1 MSHLKRLTSLF
12 VLLAFTA
19 GSFAFAA
26 ITDEFSAEKAKRVD
40 LTLKRIAKQKR
51 SKVFLKK
58 VTFSQDDLN
67 SYLNLIY
74 AKRYTPEVK
83 YIKLKLDKK
92 NAVSGTIKIKLVGKK
107 YENVPK
113 FLRDIEVDLSGKVE
127 CENYRM
133 RFLFDALKVN
143 GTSFSP
149 EMLDEAF
156 SAAQVNYKVK
166 KSMFDWFNLMPGI
179 KNIIVDYK
187 KLTLFY

>member
-1 MSHLKRLTSLF
+1 MRHLKRLTSLF

-179 KNIIVDYK
+179 KNVIVDYK

>member
-1 MSHLKRLTSLF
+1 MRHIKTLTTLF
-12 VLLAFTA
+12 VLVAFAA

-58 VTFSQDDLN
+58 ITFSQDDLN

-74 AKRYTPEVK
+74 SKRYTPEVK

-92 NAVSGTIKIKLVGKK
+92 NSVSGTIKIKLLGKK

-179 KNIIVDYK
+179 KNVIVDYK